1 MATMETTMQLI
12 LEKLD
17 KKERNGIYEENEE
30 LVEEARTQKEIVQ
43 QVKEVGTN
51 RPRNNPKQQR
61 KVTN

>member
-51 RPRNNPKQQR
+51 HPRNNPKQQR